1 MACTECRRRQVKV
14 SNLPSINEAP
24 SPQPSLTATLV
35 PAVHPFRFRQPV
47 LRAMRKA
54 QDQMRIHVHSGAET
68 PHHPR

>member
-14 SNLPSINEAP
+14 SVLSSINDAP
-24 SPQPSLTATLV
+24 TPQPSLTAAVL

-54 QDQMRIHVHSGAET
+54 QDQMRIHVHTGAET
-68 PHHPR
+68 PHDPR